1 MARPGSLVRSFLFAP
16 GNHPRKVEKV
26 FTSGADA
33 AILDLEDAVAESEKT
48 ATRPVLVTALKQDR
62 GCLGYVRVNPVDS
75 PYFAGDMQAVV
86 GPWMDGVVLPKVER
100 GEQLR
105 HAAQVLAEQEHEHG
119 MAPGCIDLMAIVE
132 TAAGVENALEIAGAS
147 ERLGRMAFGA
157 GDYTLDLDY
166 QWGPDEQTLA
176 YARSRLS
183 HASRI
188 AGLQPP
194 IDTVVLQIYEDD
206 RFLASAGHGRAFGF
220 GGKLCIHPRQVA
232 LCHRVFSPSPEEIE
246 HARRVVEA
254 FAAAERDGSASI
266 QLDGYFID
274 YPIVYKAR
282 RVVALAD
289 RLGLGADG
297 QADLSEEAE

>member
-48 ATRPVLVTALKQDR
+48 ATRPVLVTALKKDR
-62 GCLGYVRVNPVDS
+62 ACLGYVRVNPVDS
-75 PYFAGDMQAVV
+75 PYFADDMQAVV

-100 GEQLR
+100 AEQLR

-206 RFLASAGHGRAFGF
+206 RFLASAGRGRAFGF

-246 HARRVVEA
+246 HARRVMEA

-289 RLGLGADG
+289 RLGLDADV
-297 QADLSEEAE
+297 QAGLSEEAE